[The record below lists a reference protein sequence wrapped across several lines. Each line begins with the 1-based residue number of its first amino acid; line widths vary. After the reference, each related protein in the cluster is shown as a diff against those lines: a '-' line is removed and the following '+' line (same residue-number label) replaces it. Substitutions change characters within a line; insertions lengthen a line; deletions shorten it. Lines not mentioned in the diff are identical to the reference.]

1 MMYRKYKTIQDE
13 HELDLELRKR
23 PDGLLSEERFRD
35 EHESEDMPACTG
47 GWVSIGSTHGCFGDD
62 HTDQCAYGIWL
73 KDQEEEE
80 DGEQQGDAQDR

>member
-1 MMYRKYKTIQDE
+1 MSFREDMTIQRE
-13 HELDLELRKR
+13 WELDLELRKR
-23 PDGLLSEERFRD
+23 PDGLLSEERIQD
-35 EHESEDMPACTG
+35 ERTSEDIPACTG
-47 GWVSIGSTHGCFGDD
+47 GWVSTGLPHGCFGDD